1 MPCIGCGNVYTKKE
15 DANFIVE
22 KFLCIVNII
31 IPFFNKYTIL
41 GIKASDLKDFKKVAE
56 LIGSGAHLKPEGL
69 EQINKIKSDM
79 NTLRKYSD

>member
-1 MPCIGCGNVYTKKE
+1 MDYFNPPPLLRRDALLMGCPLRIGCGNVYTKKE

-41 GIKASDLKDFKKVAE
+41 GIKASDLKDFKK
-56 LIGSGAHLKPEGL
+56 
-69 EQINKIKSDM
+69 
-79 NTLRKYSD
+79 